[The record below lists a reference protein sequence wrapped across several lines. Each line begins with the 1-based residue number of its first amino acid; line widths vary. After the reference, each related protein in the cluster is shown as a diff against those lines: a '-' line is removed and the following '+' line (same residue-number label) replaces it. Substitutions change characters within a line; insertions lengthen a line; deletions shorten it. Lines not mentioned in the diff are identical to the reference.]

1 MSIKQEAVMSAL
13 DSFALPNR
21 AKIAGR
27 SSVITHAF
35 ASGVIPSIMPTEEE
49 VREALEV
56 LGMDEDRIVC
66 AYCGDTAT
74 EWDHLN
80 AIIKDKQPTGY
91 FTEIHNLVP
100 ACGKCNQSKRNQPWR
115 EWITGPAKL
124 SPKTRGVPDLESR
137 IARLEAYERAFV
149 PRVIDFE
156 AVVGEEEWGKH
167 WANCES
173 IKSLMRDSQVLSDEI
188 ASTLQTYA
196 ESETL

>member
-1 MSIKQEAVMSAL
+1 MSAL

-35 ASGVIPSIMPTEEE
+35 ASGVIPSIMPTEDE
-49 VREALEV
+49 VQGALKV
-56 LGMDEDRIVC
+56 LGMNEDEVVC
-66 AYCGDTAT
+66 AYCGDPAT

-80 AIIKDKQPTGY
+80 AIIKDKRPTGF

-100 ACGKCNQSKRNQPWR
+100 ACGKCNQSKRNQQWR

-124 SPKTRGVPDLESR
+124 SPKTRDIPDLENR
-137 IARLEAYERAFV
+137 IARLEAYERAFE

-156 AVVGEEEWGKH
+156 TVVGAKNWEKH
-167 WANCES
+167 WANCEA
-173 IKSLMRDSQVLSDEI
+173 IKTLMRDSQELSDMI
-188 ASTLQTYA
+188 AAALQTHA
-196 ESETL
+196 EDKLL

>member
-1 MSIKQEAVMSAL
+1 MSVL
-13 DSFALPNR
+13 DSFSLPNR

-35 ASGVIPSIMPTEEE
+35 ASGVIPSIMPTEDE
-49 VREALEV
+49 VLKALEV
-56 LGMDEDRIVC
+56 LGMSEGDVVC
-66 AYCGDTAT
+66 AYCGDPAT

-80 AIIKDKQPTGY
+80 AIIKDKRPTGY

-115 EWITGPAKL
+115 EWIAGPARL
-124 SPKTRGVPDLESR
+124 SPKTRGVPDLEGR
-137 IARLEAYERAFV
+137 IARLEAYERAFE

-156 AVVGEEEWGKH
+156 AVVGEGNWKAH

-173 IKSLMRDSQVLSDEI
+173 IKSLMRNSQMLSDKI
-188 ASTLQTYA
+188 ASTLQAYA

>member
-1 MSIKQEAVMSAL
+1 MSAL

-35 ASGVIPSIMPTEEE
+35 ASGVIPCIMPSEEE
-49 VREALEV
+49 VLKALEV
-56 LGMDEDRIVC
+56 LGISEEDVVC
-66 AYCGDTAT
+66 AYCGDPAT

-80 AIIKDKQPTGY
+80 AIIKDKRPTGF

-115 EWITGPAKL
+115 EWIVGPAKL
-124 SPKTRGVPDLESR
+124 SPKTRGVSDLEDR
-137 IARLEAYERAFV
+137 IARLDAYERIFE

-156 AVVGEEEWGKH
+156 VVVGADKWKRH
-167 WANCES
+167 WANCEA
-173 IKSLMRDSQVLSDEI
+173 IKSLMRDSQELSDEI
-188 ASTLQTYA
+188 AAVLQVHA
-196 ESETL
+196 EHRGH